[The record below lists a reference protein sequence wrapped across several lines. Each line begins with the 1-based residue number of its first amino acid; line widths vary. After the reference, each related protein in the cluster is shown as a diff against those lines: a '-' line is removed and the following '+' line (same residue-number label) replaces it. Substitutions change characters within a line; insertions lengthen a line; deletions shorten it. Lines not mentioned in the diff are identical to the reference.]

1 MNLIQTIN
9 TNKAPQAVGPYSQGI
24 IAGDLVFLSG
34 QIPLNIEINKI
45 ISSDIVG
52 QTRQVLKNITILLES
67 VGLTTEN
74 IIKAN
79 CYLTNMKDF
88 TEFNKEYERFFST
101 KPSRSCVGV
110 SDLPKGALVEIE
122 VIAVK

>member
-9 TNKAPQAVGPYSQGI
+9 TNRAPQAVGPYSQGI

-34 QIPLNIEINKI
+34 QIPLNIKINKI

-52 QTRQVLKNITILLES
+52 QTRQVLKNITNLLES

-74 IIKAN
+74 IIKTN

>member
-34 QIPLNIEINKI
+34 QIPLNIKINKI

-52 QTRQVLKNITILLES
+52 QTRQVLKNITNLLES

-74 IIKAN
+74 IIKTN

>member
-74 IIKAN
+74 IIKVN

>member
-88 TEFNKEYERFFST
+88 TGFNKEYERFFST

>member
-34 QIPLNIEINKI
+34 QIPLNIKINKI

-52 QTRQVLKNITILLES
+52 QTRQVLKNITNLLES

>member
-101 KPSRSCVGV
+101 RPSRSCVGV

>member
-9 TNKAPQAVGPYSQGI
+9 TNRAPQAVGPYSQGI

-34 QIPLNIEINKI
+34 QIPLNIKINKI

-74 IIKAN
+74 IIKTN